1 MNKSI
6 QSKIEALKKQ
16 GKSDEEIKTILE
28 ESGIQV
34 AEVTQVVSEK
44 AVKTDHEDIVKARER
59 VYGHIDKALDAIKT
73 LVDVKRHHRKH
84 FSRETNV
91 ERQLKSARRTLQ

>member
-16 GKSDEEIKTILE
+16 GKTDDEIKMILE

-34 AEVTQVVSEK
+34 GSVQVAAPQK
-44 AVKTDHEDIVKARER
+44 AIKTDPDDIVKAREQ
-59 VYGHIDKALDAIKT
+59 VYGHIDKALEALKN
-73 LVDVKRHHRKH
+73 LVDVKRKHRKH

-91 ERQLKSARRTLQ
+91 GRQLRSARRTLQ